1 MPRVKQKPRAFFKA
15 YKKSPGCCAGGFLYA
30 DSLKATWKPNLPGGC
45 VPSW

>member
-15 YKKSPGCCAGGFLYA
+15 YKNPPVVAPGDFLYA
-30 DSLKATWKPNLPGGC
+30 DSLKAIWKPNLPGGC